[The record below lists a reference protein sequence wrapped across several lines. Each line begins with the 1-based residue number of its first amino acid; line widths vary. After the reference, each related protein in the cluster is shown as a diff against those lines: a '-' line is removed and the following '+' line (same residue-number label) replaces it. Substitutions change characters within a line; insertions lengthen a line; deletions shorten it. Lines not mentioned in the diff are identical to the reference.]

1 MARLPNM
8 LTLFMKESSMHGLRY
23 LVEARNPVVKALW
36 FAAICFCVSS
46 ASAIIYLNVVN
57 WNNTPA
63 IVTSVHPDLAK
74 VLLCTFY
81 Y

>member
-1 MARLPNM
+1 M